1 MYDDFRDSNGP
12 KYLKFKQPRVE
23 MIHLEKLMT
32 AESDSVILLV
42 KGENVIVREW
52 VKLTINKEII
62 LHLQMVRCRGLIDSA
77 FYYLPHVASSSPR
90 GGTFNFRK
98 CYILKEI

>member
-52 VKLTINKEII
+52 VKLTIDNGIYVAPSN
-62 LHLQMVRCRGLIDSA
+62 VRCRGHGGE
-77 FYYLPHVASSSPR
+77 FESSR
-90 GGTFNFRK
+90 GH
-98 CYILKEI
+98 L